1 MPIATGGSGSPGD
14 TSPARPP
21 ALRRAVACHSGVV
34 RIGYF
39 GSYARG
45 DWGVGSDLDLVIV
58 VESSNQPFERRSVD
72 WDTTDLPV
80 PVDALVYTQDE
91 WEILGQQGGFH
102 CLDPNRETDHGGFHH
117 AIRSAGH
124 SDRRRTGAPLP
135 IPLGVGQA

>member
-1 MPIATGGSGSPGD
+1 MPVRSLSSSVLKWPDIEAVKV
-14 TSPARPP
+14 
-21 ALRRAVACHSGVV
+21 ALQEWVRRAVACHSGVV

-91 WEILGQQGGFH
+91 WEILGQQGGFQQT
-102 CLDPNRETDHGGFHH
+102 LARQIIWLYEREGLGRFNRSLE
-117 AIRSAGH
+117 
-124 SDRRRTGAPLP
+124 
-135 IPLGVGQA
+135 